1 MSTDDLFVTNIEEI
15 LEILDD
21 AKRVLLYDTV
31 AISSHKLAYRRSRS
45 LLLPYFQKPGDVVIM
60 TRTIQKELEEGDE
73 TGEYR
78 SYLQNF
84 APILVVKEADFIK
97 ILEEDYHPMQA
108 KNKLK
113 DACSEAF
120 STIQPLQKAI
130 QELDRNRLEV
140 RALDLYDSIFAS
152 NNDVNKGEYSL
163 LWLSLVLRKRLA
175 NELNIRFIGMDS
187 DLFVI
192 VERCYFTPEKI
203 LDVSGR
209 HGEVDIVSTETLLQ
223 GVYRLNGSEKEL
235 TNLTHAFRHDQHRR
249 IWVREINVG
258 IPSRMPIRKAM
269 INGEF
274 VDLVTKKQ
282 IEVVY

>member
-1 MSTDDLFVTNIEEI
+1 
-15 LEILDD
+15 
-21 AKRVLLYDTV
+21 
-31 AISSHKLAYRRSRS
+31 
-45 LLLPYFQKPGDVVIM
+45 
-60 TRTIQKELEEGDE
+60 
-73 TGEYR
+73 
-78 SYLQNF
+78 
-84 APILVVKEADFIK
+84 
-97 ILEEDYHPMQA
+97 MQA

-130 QELDRNRLEV
+130 QELDRDRFEV

-152 NNDVNKGEYSL
+152 NNHANKGEYSL

-175 NELNIRFIGMDS
+175 NELNIRFVGMDR
-187 DLFVI
+187 DLFVL

-223 GVYRLNGSEKEL
+223 GVYRLNGSEEEL

-249 IWVREINVG
+249 IWVREINGG

>member
-223 GVYRLNGSEKEL
+223 GVYRLNGSEEEL